1 MIDFSPLARERVC
14 EVYAVSNTPA
24 YLVRK
29 LRGEPSTLS
38 FARANSA
45 DDLIGLISG
54 KDSKE
59 VRTLEDVALAY
70 AAMVALTYKGHANFE
85 KLSRL
90 RPKNLSW
97 FWKIIA
103 YWERFR
109 IPSQEIAIEP
119 KKVADVRTLVTP
131 SEYQGERARLVPPR
145 IQRDERSQP
154 VANTSATIVVVK
166 N

>member
-90 RPKNLSW
+90 RPKEPILVLEDHCLLGTIQNSLT
-97 FWKIIA
+97 
-103 YWERFR
+103 RNCHR
-109 IPSQEIAIEP
+109 TQE
-119 KKVADVRTLVTP
+119 
-131 SEYQGERARLVPPR
+131 GG
-145 IQRDERSQP
+145 
-154 VANTSATIVVVK
+154 
-166 N
+166 